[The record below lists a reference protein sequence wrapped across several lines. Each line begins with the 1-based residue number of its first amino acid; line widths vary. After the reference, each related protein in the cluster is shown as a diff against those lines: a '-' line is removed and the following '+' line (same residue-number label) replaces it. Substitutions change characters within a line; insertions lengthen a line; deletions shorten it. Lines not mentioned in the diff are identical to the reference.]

1 MTNWNSG
8 AVVAVGTAGK
18 VGVAAGEVD
27 AQAEAII
34 VPTDKTIIVRKL
46 RDKRFVIVIT
56 FKTEF
61 IPDMVTFCVFLN
73 ALGELGG

>member
-1 MTNWNSG
+1 M
-8 AVVAVGTAGK
+8 V
-18 VGVAAGEVD
+18 